1 MNKPAIKNILA
12 NFAVH
17 VVKCHK
23 KGVEPNLNPWA
34 DLFTN
39 KPITEEQVVSSENP
53 DTGTTISTGGE
64 MMYVQADWKDLY
76 REELAEEKLKARK
89 QALKEVLELTL
100 MKDEN
105 ILITNTDTV
114 DFGKYTEHPFNEL
127 RQQLRASIKKLMEV
141 EK

>member
-1 MNKPAIKNILA
+1 MS
-12 NFAVH
+12 
-17 VVKCHK
+17 
-23 KGVEPNLNPWA
+23 
-34 DLFTN
+34 
-39 KPITEEQVVSSENP
+39 KPITDEQV
-53 DTGTTISTGGE
+53 TTTTGGE

>member
-1 MNKPAIKNILA
+1 MR
-12 NFAVH
+12 
-17 VVKCHK
+17 
-23 KGVEPNLNPWA
+23 NLMS
-34 DLFTN
+34 
-39 KPITEEQVVSSENP
+39 KPITDEQV
-53 DTGTTISTGGE
+53 TTTTGGE

-127 RQQLRASIKKLMEV
+127 RQQLRASIKELMG
-141 EK
+141 KND